1 MSDTCT
7 ALTPSPAAHAHQL
20 AFNPVEFDGMKS
32 HNVHCIQHLQRPKK
46 P

>member
-7 ALTPSPAAHAHQL
+7 ALTPSPAAYAHRL
-20 AFNPVEFDGMKS
+20 AFNPVEFDGMRS
-32 HNVHCIQHLQRPKK
+32 HGVHCVQPLQRSKK